1 MASSYSYRI
10 DIEVYDLTLVLH
22 FLVSTLLTRAICKIT
37 LEVEFD
43 LGKILR
49 LFANSCH

>member
-10 DIEVYDLTLVLH
+10 DIEVYELTLVLH
-22 FLVSTLLTRAICKIT
+22 FLVSRLLTRAICKIT